1 METTSIAILEFKQTI
16 QKFVQETNLPDEV
29 KRMVLADI
37 LREQEA
43 ITYEVLKQEIAARD
57 QKEEEVNNNAESI

>member
-1 METTSIAILEFKQTI
+1 METTSIAILEFKQSI
-16 QKFVQETNLPDEV
+16 QKYVQQTTLPDEV

-37 LREQEA
+37 LREQEV

-57 QKEEEVNNNAESI
+57 NKEEEVNNNAESI